1 MNKYVTPQVEVTF
14 FATED
19 IITSSIPGVPSGPNL
34 GPNMPPAG

>member
-1 MNKYVTPQVEVTF
+1 MNKYIAPEVEVTF

-19 IITSSIPGVPSGPNL
+19 IITASVPVPSGPTL